1 MMKFAILLILL
12 LGAGWS
18 LLHPESY
25 KIVAGVALI
34 LLGAAVIL
42 RGQHG

>member
-1 MMKFAILLILL
+1 MRFTILFILLV
-12 LGAGWS
+12 GAGWAM
-18 LLHPESY
+18 LHPESY

-34 LLGAAVIL
+34 ALGVAVIA

>member
-1 MMKFAILLILL
+1 MKLIIVIILV
-12 LGAGWS
+12 LGAGWT

-25 KIVAGVALI
+25 KIVAGAALI